1 MALGEQAGS
10 QVQWPPALVPGPC
23 EGTISA
29 RQLKDKLKS
38 RSISVIKR
46 EFGSGKH
53 ALTVRR
59 EHFQGVFIEGAVAL
73 AVTSLKVSF

>member
-29 RQLKDKLKS
+29 RQLSNKLKS
-38 RSISVIKR
+38 RSISVIKV
-46 EFGSGKH
+46 ECGTGNV
-53 ALTVRR
+53 LTVRK
-59 EHFQGVFIEGAVAL
+59 EHFQDVFMEGINCNVFKGVFMRLI
-73 AVTSLKVSF
+73 